1 MCMEDFAAAQHGCR
15 VGNLQNDYFAL
26 LSDADY
32 SFCDTDQIFYTK
44 GEVSPSRALRCALPP
59 LRGHPATPRAVRI
72 CALLTCFY
80 K

>member
-1 MCMEDFAAAQHGCR
+1 MEDFAAVRTYAVSPIRKTIAAHYAPIPIIFFAIR
-15 VGNLQNDYFAL
+15 IKYF
-26 LSDADY
+26 Y
-32 SFCDTDQIFYTK
+32 IK

-59 LRGHPATPRAVRI
+59 LRGHPATPRTVRV